1 MPTLFQNADAGAFL
15 AAHARPL
22 AAKLALLLD
31 LIFRRVVHD
40 PSDASGDA
48 SADRVLRTLK
58 KQDHDLG
65 S

>member
-1 MPTLFQNADAGAFL
+1 MPTLFQNPDGGAFL
-15 AAHARPL
+15 ASRARPL
-22 AAKLALLLD
+22 VAKLDLLLE
-31 LIFRRVVHD
+31 LLFRRIVHD
-40 PSDASGDA
+40 PSDASGEW